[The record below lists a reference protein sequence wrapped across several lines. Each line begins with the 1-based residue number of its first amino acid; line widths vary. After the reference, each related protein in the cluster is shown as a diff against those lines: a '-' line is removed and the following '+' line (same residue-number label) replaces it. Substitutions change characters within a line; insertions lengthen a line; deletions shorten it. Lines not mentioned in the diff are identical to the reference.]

1 MEEIIMG
8 ILMISIIIGMIIVV
22 FAVQNSAIVPIQ
34 FFIWSMELPLV
45 LVIFCAVFAG
55 ALLMFFLAL
64 WRDFKRRLR
73 PSQKITLNQDKDPID
88 ISNEVAEHKE
98 VPPATSE
105 EQVLDKEK
113 Q

>member
-1 MEEIIMG
+1 MG
-8 ILMISIIIGMIIVV
+8 ILMISIIIGMVIVV

-34 FFIWSMELPLV
+34 LFIWSMELPLV

-73 PSQKITLNQDKDPID
+73 PSQKKITLTQDKDPID

-98 VPPATSE
+98 DTPVASE
-105 EQVLDKEK
+105 EQDLDKEE

>member
-1 MEEIIMG
+1 MG

-34 FFIWSMELPLV
+34 FFIWTMELPLV

-64 WRDFKRRLR
+64 WRDFKRRLK
-73 PSQKITLNQDKDPID
+73 PSQKKIKLTQEKEPID
-88 ISNEVAEHKE
+88 ISNKVDEQKDDTPTAN
-98 VPPATSE
+98 E
-105 EQVLDKEK
+105 EKGLDKEK

>member
-1 MEEIIMG
+1 MV
-8 ILMISIIIGMIIVV
+8 ILMISIIIGLIIVI
-22 FAVQNSAIVPIQ
+22 FAVQNSAVVPIQ

-64 WRDFKRRLR
+64 WRDVKYRIEHGKKSIKL
-73 PSQKITLNQDKDPID
+73 SQDKGPID
-88 ISNEVAEHKE
+88 ISNEE
-98 VPPATSE
+98 PIGNQ
-105 EQVLDKEK
+105 EQKQEEK

>member
-1 MEEIIMG
+1 MG

-64 WRDFKRRLR
+64 WRDFKRRLK
-73 PSQKITLNQDKDPID
+73 PSQKKITLTQDKGPIN
-88 ISNEVAEHKE
+88 ISNNVVEQKDDLPTA
-98 VPPATSE
+98 SE
-105 EQVLDKEK
+105 GKCEDK
-113 Q
+113 